1 MPYNLLSEPIRRYVR
16 DKRWD
21 AFRPIQAAAIK
32 AILSDDRNYILSSRT
47 ASGKTEAAFLPIL
60 SKVDF
65 KKPGVAVLY
74 VSPLVA
80 LINDQFDRVE
90 DLCKYLDI
98 PVTKWHGEANRSL
111 KKHLIEDPKGVV
123 LITPE
128 SIEAMFVNAPFNVRK
143 LFQNLQYVV
152 IDEVH
157 AFIGND
163 RGIQLR
169 SILNRLRR
177 VNADRFIIVGLS
189 ATLGDFNEARKLTS
203 EPDYTVVLRDKTP
216 KAVEAS
222 FKYFDSDGTGLPLD
236 LMKDLYRN
244 VSDRKCLIFPNNRG
258 RTEEVSVKLGKI
270 AEKLGAHRNYFSHH
284 SSVDKLEREHVERF
298 AKQSMGQNFSI
309 SCTSTLEL
317 GIDIG
322 AVDLVVQIDATYSIA
337 SLVQRIGRSGR
348 RDGDKSHLLLYST
361 SPWSLLQAL
370 ASWSLYKDE
379 KIEAFSISEKAYDI
393 LLHQLLSIVKSNSGI
408 EIEEV
413 VQQINSNNAFAAIP
427 ENEIYEIIS
436 HCVDE
441 GILEILRTELIIG
454 LEGEKLV
461 NSYEFYSVFSTDP
474 YMQVLNQGRK
484 VGEIP
489 FSPMI
494 FPGENILLAAKIW
507 KIVDVDERA
516 SKIEVV
522 PASDGKSP
530 IFYGNGGIVHSMVRQ
545 RMWDIIKSNELIKN
559 IDENGQSAIREIRD
573 EFKHLIIND
582 TLIDR
587 PILISNDYIVLYTF
601 NGTRVN
607 RTISIILE
615 SIGVKHELD
624 EDASRIKIYLSI
636 TSMISLLPD
645 MVSAIGKMD
654 TSLSDL
660 INRKPDM
667 LKFSKW
673 GQYLPIRFK
682 TELLKEKYLDLKGTL
697 DFLNTKRFVTYDLRC
712 AN

>member
-157 AFIGND
+157 AFIGSD

-177 VNADRFIIVGLS
+177 INTDRFNIVGLS

-203 EPDYTVVLRDKTP
+203 EPENTVILRDKSP
-216 KAVEAS
+216 KIVEAT
-222 FKYFDSDGTGLPLD
+222 FRHFDSDGAGLPLD

-244 VSDRKCLIFPNNRG
+244 VSNRKTLIFPNNRG

-270 AEKLGAHRNYFSHH
+270 AEKVGGHLNYFSHH
-284 SSVDKLEREHVERF
+284 SSVDKLEREYVERF
-298 AKQSMGQNFSI
+298 AKQSKGQNFSI

-322 AVDLVVQIDATYSIA
+322 AVDLVVQIDATFSIA

-348 RDGDKSHLLLYST
+348 RDGDKSQLILYST
-361 SPWSLLQAL
+361 NPWSLLQAL
-370 ASWSLYKDE
+370 ASWSLYREE
-379 KIEAFSISEKAYDI
+379 KIESFNISEKAYDI

-408 EIEEV
+408 EIEELV
-413 VQQINSNNAFAAIP
+413 LQLTSNRAFAAIQ

-436 HCVDE
+436 HCVEEDL
-441 GILEILRTELIIG
+441 LEIIRSELIIG
-454 LEGEKLV
+454 LGGEKLV
-461 NSYEFYSVFSTDP
+461 NNYDFYSVFSTEP
-474 YMQVLNQGRK
+474 YLHVMEKGRK

-494 FPGENILLAAKIW
+494 FPGENILLAARIW
-507 KIVDVDERA
+507 KIVDVDESV

-522 PASDGKSP
+522 PANDGKSP
-530 IFYGNGGIVHSMVRQ
+530 IFYGSGGVVHCMVRQ
-545 RMWDIIKSNELIKN
+545 RMWDIIKSDVPIMNIADDCKRIIQEL
-559 IDENGQSAIREIRD
+559 RD
-573 EFKHLIIND
+573 EFEHNHFD
-582 TLIDR
+582 ETFVDR
-587 PILISNDYIVLYTF
+587 PVFVSEEGIVFYTF
-601 NGTRVN
+601 CGTRIN
-607 RTISIILE
+607 RTISVVLE
-615 SIGVKHELD
+615 NLGFLHELNENSSGFKVFD
-624 EDASRIKIYLSI
+624 NKVSI
-636 TSMISLLPD
+636 SELVILVLN
-645 MVSAIGKMD
+645 AINNID
-654 TSLSDL
+654 SVLSDVIHRNPKIL
-660 INRKPDM
+660 M
-667 LKFSKW
+667 FSKW
-673 GQYLPIRFK
+673 GQYLPVKFK
-682 TELLKEKYLDLKGTL
+682 IEIVKCNYLDVDGTINFLKARKL
-697 DFLNTKRFVTYDLRC
+697 
-712 AN
+712 